1 MNYLNM
7 GFFDNY
13 PNAYYYP
20 SNAYQ
25 FPHPGML
32 NYNIPYFQQQ
42 QFLPQEQ
49 PKDLQSNLKQYVNL
63 RIYAQ
68 PLFEDFTPLN
78 KNDIIFIDQDYIK
91 VEKSI
96 ISN

>member
-13 PNAYYYP
+13 PNTYYYP

-32 NYNIPYFQQQ
+32 NYNIPYFPQ

-49 PKDLQSNLKQYVNL
+49 HTQQTQQQTH
-63 RIYAQ
+63 AQ
-68 PLFEDFTPLN
+68 H
-78 KNDIIFIDQDYIK
+78 K
-91 VEKSI
+91 
-96 ISN
+96 